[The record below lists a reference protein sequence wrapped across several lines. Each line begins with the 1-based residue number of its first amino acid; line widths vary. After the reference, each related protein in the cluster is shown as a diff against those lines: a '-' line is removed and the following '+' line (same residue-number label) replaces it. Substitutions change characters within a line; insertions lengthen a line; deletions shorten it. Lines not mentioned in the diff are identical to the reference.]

1 MEQEKQNENIP
12 QKNKKNHFLKG
23 ALFGA
28 LIALL
33 IVFSAK
39 KIMNLTDNDSVVD
52 KRTEQKLEL
61 IKGLIGDQYLHSDE
75 INEKEVKESLIKGY
89 VNGLGD
95 PYSVYFDEEETKE
108 LAEST
113 SGEFSGIGVAMQQ
126 DIETGAITFVNVY
139 ENSPAA
145 EAGLKD
151 GDILYKV
158 EDEDVASMTLNE
170 IVAKVRGKE
179 GTKITLTVFRG
190 DDGKEYETTVTRR
203 KIESQTVEYEMKE
216 DQIGYIR
223 ITEFDQ
229 VTYEQFKSA
238 LEELQSQDA
247 KGIVMDVRGNPGGNL
262 GTVCDILDLILP
274 EGLIV
279 YTEDKDGKR
288 EEYSS
293 DAKHS
298 LDLPMTVL
306 IDGRSASASEI
317 FAGAIQDYE
326 LGKLVG
332 STTYGKGVVQ
342 QIFPLTDGTSVKL
355 TIAEYF
361 TPKGRNIHGKGIEP
375 DVEQEYVYDEQDP
388 DHDNQLEKAIEV
400 LKQEIEKV
408 E

>member
-1 MEQEKQNENIP
+1 MEEQKQNENIP
-12 QKNKKNHFLKG
+12 QKNKKHHFLKG

-33 IVFSAK
+33 IVFGAR
-39 KIMNLTDNDSVVD
+39 KIMYITDSGSVVD
-52 KRTEQKLEL
+52 RKTEQKLQL
-61 IKGLIGDQYLHSDE
+61 IEGLINDKYFDGDE
-75 INEKEVKESLIKGY
+75 IDQKEVKESLIKGY

-126 DIETGAITFVNVY
+126 DMETGAITFVNVY
-139 ENSPAA
+139 DDSPAA
-145 EAGLKD
+145 EAGFKN

-158 EDEDVASMTLNE
+158 EEEDVTSMTLNE

-179 GTKITLTVFRG
+179 GTKVTLTVFRG
-190 DDGKEYETTVTRR
+190 EDGKEYEATATRR
-203 KIESQTVEYEMKE
+203 KIESQTIEYEMKE

-229 VTYEQFKSA
+229 VTYEQFKAA
-238 LEELQSQDA
+238 LEDLQSRGI
-247 KGIVMDVRGNPGGNL
+247 KGLVMDVRGNPGGNL

-274 EGLIV
+274 KGLIV

-293 DAKHS
+293 DAEHS
-298 LDLPMTVL
+298 LELPMTVL
-306 IDGRSASASEI
+306 VDGRSASASEI
-317 FAGAIQDYE
+317 FAGAIQDYN

-332 STTYGKGVVQ
+332 TTTYGKGVVQ

-361 TPKGRNIHGKGIEP
+361 TPNGRNIHGKGIEP
-375 DVEQEYVYDEQDP
+375 DVEVEYEYDEQNP
-388 DHDNQLEKAIEV
+388 DNDNQLKKAVEI
-400 LKQEIEKV
+400 LKQEIGKV
-408 E
+408 K